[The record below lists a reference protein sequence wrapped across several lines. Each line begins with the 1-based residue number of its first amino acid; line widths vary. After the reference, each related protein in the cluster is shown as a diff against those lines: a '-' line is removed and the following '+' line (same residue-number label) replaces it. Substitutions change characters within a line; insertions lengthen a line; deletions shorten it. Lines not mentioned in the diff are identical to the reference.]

1 MVYKATKEKCS
12 NKYEYLKA
20 YHKGN
25 LIAETYNS
33 YSQGLF
39 FKINN

>member
-1 MVYKATKEKCS
+1 VYKAAKERCA

-20 YHKGN
+20 YYRGN

-33 YSQGLF
+33 HSQGLN
-39 FKINN
+39 FKLKH